1 MDFEELS
8 KHYMEKYN
16 ELTEKRDKSGIRTTI
31 DDINEAIRGLNM
43 DRVNDDYCKIL
54 DWNFYVANIEG
65 ARLALNA
72 QFPYLRLPSATI
84 FSIAFDQS
92 EKKWK
97 FNGEID

>member
-8 KHYMEKYN
+8 KHYMDKYN
-16 ELTEKRDKSGIRTTI
+16 ELTDKRDNSGIIKTI
-31 DDINEAIRGLNM
+31 EDINEAIRGSNM

-72 QFPYLRLPSATI
+72 QFSFLHLPSAII
-84 FSIAFDQS
+84 FSIAFDED
-92 EKKWK
+92 EKRWK
-97 FNGEID
+97 FNGEIH

>member
-16 ELTEKRDKSGIRTTI
+16 ELRGKRDNSGIIRTV
-31 DDINEAIRGLNM
+31 DDINEAIRGSNM
-43 DRVNDDYCKIL
+43 ERVNEDYCKIL

-72 QFPYLRLPSATI
+72 QFPFLRLPSATL
-84 FSIAFDQS
+84 FSIAFDEG
-92 EKKWK
+92 EKKWR
-97 FNGEID
+97 FNGEIS